1 MPYAPVP
8 VIYQGSDGHVYSGS
22 TESIAI
28 AVTKADGGQ
37 IGTIKHSLEAIPI
50 ANSELEEW
58 LDRLSEETSRL
69 VRDADLRETKPACS
83 TFVADDSGR
92 VWVRPTQ
99 ADPEAKAAKW
109 LILDAES
116 RVAGEVVLPSSVTLQ
131 VIAAGR
137 AYAVDEAGS
146 GATLVV
152 YEIVE

>member
-69 VRDADLRETKPACS
+69 VPRCRPA
-83 TFVADDSGR
+83 
-92 VWVRPTQ
+92 
-99 ADPEAKAAKW
+99 
-109 LILDAES
+109 
-116 RVAGEVVLPSSVTLQ
+116 
-131 VIAAGR
+131 
-137 AYAVDEAGS
+137 
-146 GATLVV
+146 
-152 YEIVE
+152 